1 VVLKVAT
8 PALNV
13 SVPSVA
19 PPSLKVTV
27 PVASLGPTD
36 VVKVMLAPRAGVAVE
51 VVRVVVVPAVETNT
65 GTPLL
70 ALVS

>member
-1 VVLKVAT
+1 MVA
-8 PALNV
+8 V
-13 SVPSVA
+13 
-19 PPSLKVTV
+19 KVTFK
-27 PVASLGPTD
+27 S
-36 VVKVMLAPRAGVAVE
+36 RAAVAVE